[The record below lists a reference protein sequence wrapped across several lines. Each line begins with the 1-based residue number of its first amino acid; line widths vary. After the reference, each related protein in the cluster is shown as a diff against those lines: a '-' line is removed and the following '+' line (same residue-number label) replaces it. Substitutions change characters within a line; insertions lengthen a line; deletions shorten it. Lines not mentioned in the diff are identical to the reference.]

1 MTKVNDKNRGR
12 NETNSK
18 NHRDMAATINYKLVL
33 SFLAS
38 TWDNWKKTQI
48 SLHIHNIYIDS
59 YQYSVDRYISASDFS
74 YTAPKALII
83 S

>member
-1 MTKVNDKNRGR
+1 MRQ
-12 NETNSK
+12 NE
-18 NHRDMAATINYKLVL
+18 NHRDMTVTISYKLVL
-33 SFLAS
+33 SFLPS
-38 TWDNWKKTQI
+38 NMWDNGKKIQI